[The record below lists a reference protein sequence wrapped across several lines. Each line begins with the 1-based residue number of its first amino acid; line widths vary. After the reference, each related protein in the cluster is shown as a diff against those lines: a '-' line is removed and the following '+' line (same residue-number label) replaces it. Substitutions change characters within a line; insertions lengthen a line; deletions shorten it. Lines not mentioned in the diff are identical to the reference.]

1 MGIRPAPF
9 IKDPCG
15 CEGFTPPLL
24 FFDFLY
30 LLPAKAVVTRMGG
43 DKTVGF
49 VSLRVRRSAPCFGG
63 AFAEI
68 FFVHLG

>member
-24 FFDFLY
+24 FFDFLC
-30 LLPAKAVVTRMGG
+30 LLFAKAVVTRMGG
-43 DKTVGF
+43 DGLRLRELASKTRCAVIY
-49 VSLRVRRSAPCFGG
+49 G
-63 AFAEI
+63 AFA
-68 FFVHLG
+68 